1 LKANVFLMGAAN
13 GAFSI
18 AAIGQMMRLATEGRA
33 AREGVRM
40 GLWGA
45 AQAIAFGFGGLIGT
59 AASDLAHWLIASTGI
74 AYGSVFAA
82 EAMLF
87 VLSALLASRISM
99 DAHHKNEPA
108 RGMAQAS
115 FS

>member
-1 LKANVFLMGAAN
+1 
-13 GAFSI
+13 
-18 AAIGQMMRLATEGRA
+18 MMRLATEGRA

-59 AASDLAHWLIASTGI
+59 AASDLAHWLIASTGV

-82 EAMLF
+82 GALLF
-87 VLSALLASRISM
+87 VLSALLASRINM
-99 DAHHKNEPA
+99 QAHHQHEQA
-108 RGMAQAS
+108 SGIAQAS